1 MNVEEYKQDVL
12 DDINNCISPCA
23 DIQSVCLTR
32 GVNHDTDWLIAHL
45 PKLNYTK
52 NRMLNYMFSNGLA
65 AGSEEDNARL
75 DDWLYE
81 TKGQMGATNYDVLQ
95 NAIGEAAVYG
105 ECGLRIVDGRL
116 FTYHKGHYAVVYH
129 QDNGITEIDAYFIRE
144 DEGLITEDIEI
155 HEWSLFESVE
165 DVLNWFKEHK
175 LILLDPSEFVN
186 LRNDTS
192 KMHGMS
198 PFSVDKMRIELLLS
212 IYTRLNYDI
221 NYDGPGRIIVRPR
234 AGFASDED
242 NETSTSTII
251 ENNNEEAQRRK
262 YNDAMREV
270 RRVSSEIKNSSS
282 DAVIAL
288 SNGFSDKI
296 EHLPRVTKATEF
308 FGWLDDNEG
317 VMIAEL
323 LGMSPV
329 LMEVGKWSGN
339 VSMSAIIDN
348 SMLNTIV
355 PMREKYAIQF
365 SKMLSEY
372 LGIKKVYFN
381 KYDMKQIEDEQA
393 ARSRLAV
400 AIRDLCYASKS
411 LVADE
416 ASEDAKRTSTAL
428 NGLIVQLGDMLGT
441 SLYDEYGNPKT
452 L

>member
-1 MNVEEYKQDVL
+1 
-12 DDINNCISPCA
+12 
-23 DIQSVCLTR
+23 
-32 GVNHDTDWLIAHL
+32 
-45 PKLNYTK
+45 
-52 NRMLNYMFSNGLA
+52 MFSNGLS
-65 AGSEEDNARL
+65 AGSEEENDKL

-81 TKGQMGATNYDVLQ
+81 VKGQMGATNYDVLQ

-105 ECGLRIVDGRL
+105 ECGLRMVDGRL
-116 FTYHKGHYAVVYH
+116 FTYHKGHYGILYH
-129 QDNGITEIDAYFIRE
+129 RENGITEIDAYFIRK
-144 DEGLITEDIEI
+144 DEEEITDDVEI
-155 HEWSLFESVE
+155 KEWSQFETIE
-165 DVLNWFKEHK
+165 DVLNWFDDHG
-175 LILLDPSEFVN
+175 LILLDSSTFVN

-212 IYTRLNYDI
+212 IYSRLNYDI
-221 NYDGPGRIIVRPR
+221 NYDGPGRIIVRPK
-234 AGFASDED
+234 AGFTSDEE

-251 ENNNEEAQRRK
+251 VNNNEEAQRKR
-262 YNDAMREV
+262 YNEALKEV
-270 RRVSSEIKNSSS
+270 RRVSNEIKNSSS

-288 SNGFSDKI
+288 SNGFSENI

-317 VMIAEL
+317 VMISEL

-365 SKMLSEY
+365 SKMISTY

-393 ARSRLAV
+393 ARSRMAV

-416 ASEDAKRTSTAL
+416 ASDDAKKTSTAL
-428 NGLIVQLGDMLGT
+428 NGLIVQLGEMLGT